1 MNQWF
6 TYFFQE
12 LAKQIE
18 QARDTAVLFHV
29 EESDSSGDEKEL
41 DDYLKR
47 RVDQYIESKTVK
59 DLVNEGKME
68 PIPRL

>member
-1 MNQWF
+1 M
-6 TYFFQE
+6 
-12 LAKQIE
+12 
-18 QARDTAVLFHV
+18 LFHV